1 MLDEMDRRIIRLLQK
16 NARSPNTEVA
26 RALDV
31 TETTIRNRVSRL
43 LEEGLIEIV
52 AVVKP
57 EATDATVS
65 AFLHLRVHP
74 ADLDDVV
81 RRVSERPETRYVGV
95 TLGSAQVIIEAFF
108 RDHEHL
114 MRFQTEHLGSLQGVT
129 AVETSIVVRV
139 AKFSYEW
146 EI

>member
-1 MLDEMDRRIIRLLQK
+1 VLDEMDRRIIRLLQK

-57 EATDATVS
+57 EATDATMS
-65 AFLHLRVHP
+65 AFLNLRVHP

-81 RRVSERPETRYVGV
+81 RQVSERPETRYVGV

-114 MRFQTEHLGSLQGVT
+114 LRFQTEHLGALPGVT

-139 AKFSYEW
+139 GKFSYEW